1 MPRLASRLSAPPH
14 PCALSFILAPTLITH
29 GTQEQKDRFLKPLLR
44 ADEFWCQGFSEPGAG
59 SDLSSLSTRAVRDG
73 DVYRVTGQKVWTSM
87 ADRAD
92 WMFALVRTGTRDKRS
107 DGITY
112 LLIPAG
118 LLTIYTQLFTTD
130 VGLRESVLRMV
141 GALVLVA
148 LAVIFLP
155 MLLSREDEMRRVVV
169 EAPAMPQAPAAT
181 EIVVEPAEVVEPEQL
196 PQEPMPVEEVEPQIV
211 EVPEQP
217 KQAPVPAVQP
227 SAPEQAKTE
236 QSVATASAKP
246 EGRLDANNLPVS
258 WSVQL
263 ASLSSRAGA
272 EKLQQTLRSGGYNAY
287 IRSFDGMN
295 RVFVGPV
302 IERAE
307 ADRLRDQLNRQQKLN
322 GFVVRFQPENG

>member
-1 MPRLASRLSAPPH
+1 MAMLDK
-14 PCALSFILAPTLITH
+14 
-29 GTQEQKDRFLKPLLR
+29 GLK
-44 ADEFWCQGFSEPGAG
+44 Q
-59 SDLSSLSTRAVRDG
+59 
-73 DVYRVTGQKVWTSM
+73 
-87 ADRAD
+87 
-92 WMFALVRTGTRDKRS
+92 
-107 DGITY
+107 
-112 LLIPAG
+112 
-118 LLTIYTQLFTTD
+118 
-130 VGLRESVLRMV
+130 RMV

-227 SAPEQAKTE
+227 SAPEPAKTE
-236 QSVATASAKP
+236 QSVATAFAKP
-246 EGRLDANNLPVS
+246 EGRLDANNLPIS

-263 ASLSSRAGA
+263 ASLSSRGGA
-272 EKLQQTLRSGGYNAY
+272 ENLQKTLRSQGYNAY
-287 IRSFDGMN
+287 IRTFDGMN
-295 RVFVGPV
+295 RVFVGPL

-307 ADRLRDQLNRQQKLN
+307 AERLRDQLNRQHKLS
-322 GFVVRFQPENG
+322 GFVVRFQPEAG